1 MNRVYKLLIIAV
13 VFTLG
18 VSAEMPNVL
27 LKTDKSTIKA
37 GQELKV
43 VLGVQTL
50 KDAKVKLPNIKDIAG
65 YGIKS
70 KRVSTAVTKITGKD
84 VLTRALSYA
93 ITPTKS
99 FTIKPYSIVINGK
112 TYKTNSVKVTVKSVP
127 KDKKNS
133 DGFIFKMSSSKK
145 AIVVGEPFLVSVE
158 LIEPVDVSSA
168 DLKYT
173 PPNFKGF
180 KVMPLGDG
188 DITEKG
194 NTVVRSLK
202 YLLTP
207 KRSGK
212 FIISPAKAKIGMQMT
227 PQAQSPFGFFGA
239 DIHWKNISSNSL
251 TIKVY
256 KQPNGVELI
265 GDYTLKAFVDKS
277 RVKASKPVTYT
288 IKIEGEGSLDDFE
301 DIKIDIPNVTQYS
314 KDSKIDHRFENSKVY
329 TVYKKEYV
337 FIAKNSYTI
346 PEIVLKAYSPIKH
359 RIYTLKANAIHIKIE
374 KTKSISSLLS
384 SQNSSTK
391 ENNKIEVAS
400 TAVVNSN
407 RVNKAKQNIQNNKIE
422 NILFDKEYYKR
433 KYSKYISGIQN
444 ILIALF
450 IGLLLGIVI
459 GIFMP
464 KIFNGKKAKKANKLY
479 GSYKEAM
486 HILYPHID
494 EDKKIEEMVKF
505 LYEVTN
511 GNKEIVINDKV
522 LNKMV
527 KKVMKKN
534 K

>member
-1 MNRVYKLLIIAV
+1 MNRVYKQLIIV
-13 VFTLG
+13 VFFTLG
-18 VSAEMPNVL
+18 LFAQMPNVL
-27 LKTDKSTIKA
+27 LKTDKNVIKS
-37 GQELKV
+37 GQDIKV
-43 VLGVQTL
+43 VLGIQTL
-50 KDAKVKLPNIKDIAG
+50 KNSKVKLPNIKDIAG

-70 KRVSTAVTKITGKD
+70 KRVSIAVAKITGKD
-84 VLTRALSYA
+84 VLTRAISYT

-99 FTIKPYSIVINGK
+99 FTIKPYNIVIDGK
-112 TYKTNSVKVTVKSVP
+112 TYKTNSVKVKVKSVA

-133 DGFIFKMSSSKK
+133 DGFIFKMRSSKK
-145 AIVVGEPFLVSVE
+145 AVVVGEPFIVSVE
-158 LIEPVDVSSA
+158 LIESVDVSSA

-239 DIHWKNISSNSL
+239 DIHWKKISSNSL
-251 TIKVY
+251 TLKVY
-256 KQPNGVELI
+256 KKPNGVELI
-265 GDYTLKAFVDKS
+265 GDYALKAFVDKS

-288 IKIEGEGSLDDFE
+288 VKIEGEGSLDDFE

-314 KDSKIDHRFENSKVY
+314 KDSKIDHRFENGKVY
-329 TVYKKEYV
+329 TVYKKQYV

-346 PEIVLKAYSPIKH
+346 PKIEIKAYSPIKH
-359 RIYTLKANAIHIKIE
+359 RVYTLKANAIPITIE
-374 KTKSISSLLS
+374 KISSISSLLS
-384 SQNSSTK
+384 AKDISSK
-391 ENNKIEVAS
+391 ESSKVVVKS
-400 TAVVNSN
+400 KAVVNSN
-407 RVNKAKQNIQNNKIE
+407 KDKHNIQNNKIE

-433 KYSKYISGIQN
+433 KYSKYISGMSN
-444 ILIALF
+444 ILIALL
-450 IGLLLGIVI
+450 IGFLLGIIV
-459 GIFMP
+459 GIFIP
-464 KIFNGKKAKKANKLY
+464 KIFKSKKAKKSNKLY

-527 KKVMKKN
+527 KRVMKRK